1 MKNETTVIKALKVIE
16 SISSTIGTTTKKKIA
31 VDRRDIDNI
40 YAYAH
45 IASGTC
51 DNPHKDWVNQL
62 NEHYDRLKKMGE
74 I

>member
-16 SISSTIGTTTKKKIA
+16 SISSTIGTTTKKKIT

-51 DNPHKDWVNQL
+51 DNTHKDWVNQL